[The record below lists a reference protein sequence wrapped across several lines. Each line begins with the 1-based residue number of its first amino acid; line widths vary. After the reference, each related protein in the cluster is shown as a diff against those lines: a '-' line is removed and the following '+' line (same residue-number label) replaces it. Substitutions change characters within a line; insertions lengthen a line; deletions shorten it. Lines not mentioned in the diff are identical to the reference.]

1 MVAHV
6 CELAVGEFV
15 YTLGDYHIYKNHLDQ
30 VNEVLAREPLPLP
43 QLEIVDSTNRF
54 RGLQGLLD
62 MRYEDLNLRN
72 YQSHGKIA
80 AAVAV

>member
-1 MVAHV
+1 MIAHV
-6 CELAVGEFV
+6 TNLQVGAVV

-43 QLEIVDSTNRF
+43 QLEIIDSTNRF

-62 MRYEDLNLRN
+62 MRYEDLQLRN

>member
-30 VNEVLAREPLPLP
+30 VNEVLAREPLPCRNSRLLIRP
-43 QLEIVDSTNRF
+43 GACAGSR
-54 RGLQGLLD
+54 GLLD
-62 MRYEDLNLRN
+62 MRYEDLKLRN

>member
-1 MVAHV
+1 MKVPCLLVLKGREMIHM
-6 CELAVGEFV
+6 
-15 YTLGDYHIYKNHLDQ
+15 TNHIYRNHLDQ

-43 QLEIVDSTNRF
+43 QLEITDSTGRL

-62 MRYEDLNLRN
+62 MCYEDLQLSN